1 MDKHTNKKPEEQP
14 EDLSKKMTQEPTE
27 EQLLDA
33 SIAKLLFDAETG
45 GTSYFDPNL
54 PPEMREAF
62 MNQIRAFEDQ
72 MEDAEPVTI
81 RELIGLPD
89 VPYLDEV
96 AQDGPVAV
104 RRETERLLERITT
117 AGFTIERPEELEDND
132 SWYSFLTEMLLEH
145 EVIPFVYP
153 EGVAKALRYLDFDE
167 VVASSRGIE
176 MMLIEAFLFN
186 LFILEEPFDEELLAD
201 YVQLGGESVP
211 KKQALKYINNW
222 RKQFTSIVPLSFGEI
237 ADAPPMP
244 PVEDSDAAPFLFGV
258 AYEATHQNGKTEVFE
273 GPGVCLV
280 LYGLDGPQ
288 IVGASF
294 AGFEL

>member
-1 MDKHTNKKPEEQP
+1 
-14 EDLSKKMTQEPTE
+14 
-27 EQLLDA
+27 
-33 SIAKLLFDAETG
+33 
-45 GTSYFDPNL
+45 
-54 PPEMREAF
+54 
-62 MNQIRAFEDQ
+62 
-72 MEDAEPVTI
+72 
-81 RELIGLPD
+81 
-89 VPYLDEV
+89 
-96 AQDGPVAV
+96 
-104 RRETERLLERITT
+104 
-117 AGFTIERPEELEDND
+117 
-132 SWYSFLTEMLLEH
+132 
-145 EVIPFVYP
+145 
-153 EGVAKALRYLDFDE
+153 
-167 VVASSRGIE
+167 

-273 GPGVCLV
+273 GVGVCLIV
-280 LYGLDGPQ
+280 YGPEGPQ